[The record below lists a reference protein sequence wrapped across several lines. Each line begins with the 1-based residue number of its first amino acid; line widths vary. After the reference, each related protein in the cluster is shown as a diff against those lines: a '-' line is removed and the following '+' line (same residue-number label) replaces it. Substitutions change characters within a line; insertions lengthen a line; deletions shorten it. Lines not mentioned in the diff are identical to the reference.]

1 MKKNKLINYIAVIL
15 SFIFIFNIFV
25 YADSSKVVTLGKD
38 LSEQQRKQIL
48 EIFDVDEREAIIIE
62 VNNEEERKYLE
73 GVASEA
79 QLGKVTMSSS
89 YVELLKEGSGI
100 DVETHN
106 ISWVTEEMYQS
117 ALVTAGVKDA
127 KIIAAA
133 HFQFLVQE
141 HLQVY

>member
-1 MKKNKLINYIAVIL
+1 M
-15 SFIFIFNIFV
+15 
-25 YADSSKVVTLGKD
+25 
-38 LSEQQRKQIL
+38 

-117 ALVTAGVKDA
+117 ALVTAGGVKDA

-133 HFQFLVQE
+133 PFPVSGTGALTGILKAFEQATGEKISDEQKKVANEEIIQMGELGE
-141 HLQVY
+141 KNWTRKG